1 MLISCGAA
9 LFGLRLAVRSL
20 GHLPV
25 TDLLPDPS
33 QLRLLARVRVATGA
47 RAIALNELERRMLA
61 AVPHRHTHR
70 GPFLAEPLPPGLLA
84 GLQND
89 ALTEGATLALVGD
102 GLPADRLAR
111 LAAAARRARPGS
123 RRACRDTAVDEEPA
137 EPGAGR
143 RSRDRPGRRAVRG
156 RARTAAAA

>member
-1 MLISCGAA
+1 
-9 LFGLRLAVRSL
+9 
-20 GHLPV
+20 
-25 TDLLPDPS
+25 
-33 QLRLLARVRVATGA
+33 
-47 RAIALNELERRMLA
+47 MLA

-111 LAAAARRARPGS
+111 LAAAARRADLDPGERAEI
-123 RRACRDTAVDEEPA
+123 RRWTRSPRNPAPDGVPATALVDGPSEA
-137 EPGAGR
+137 
-143 RSRDRPGRRAVRG
+143 
-156 RARTAAAA
+156 

>member
-1 MLISCGAA
+1 
-9 LFGLRLAVRSL
+9 
-20 GHLPV
+20 
-25 TDLLPDPS
+25 
-33 QLRLLARVRVATGA
+33 
-47 RAIALNELERRMLA
+47 MLA

-70 GPFLAEPLPPGLLA
+70 GPFLPEELPPGLLA

-89 ALTEGATLALVGD
+89 ALTEGATLALVGE

-111 LAAAARRARPGS
+111 LAAAANRRAGPGS
-123 RRACRDTAVDEEPA
+123 WRACRDTAVDEKPA